1 MPKGFIDNFSTQS
14 RNYSFSRPTYPESL
28 FKFLSTV
35 TPQNNLAWDCATG
48 NGQAAIG
55 LAKYFKK
62 VIASDASGNQI
73 QHAFQRENIEYKIFQ
88 AENAE
93 LDSDS
98 VDIVTVAQA
107 LHWFDF
113 VKFYS
118 NVKRVGKKGAII
130 AVWSYDMHKINPHID
145 KISERLDVDGDIL
158 GSYWDKEAKYVKE
171 KYKTITFPFRE
182 ISVPVPAFRTT
193 LNWNLHQLWDY
204 MKTWSSVKKYY
215 SENKRDPLDLIKPEV
230 KALWGDE
237 FGKREVTW
245 NINIRAGIIK

>member
-1 MPKGFIDNFSTQS
+1 MPEGFIDNFSTQS
-14 RNYSFSRPTYPESL
+14 KNYSFSRPTYPQSL

-62 VIASDASGNQI
+62 VIASDASRNQI
-73 QHAFQRENIEYKIFQ
+73 RYAFQRENIQYKVFQ
-88 AENAE
+88 AENSE
-93 LDSDS
+93 IDSDS

-113 VKFYS
+113 DKFYS
-118 NVKRVGKKGAII
+118 RVKRVGKKGGII
-130 AVWSYDMHKINPHID
+130 AAWSYDMHKINPQID
-145 KISERLDVDGDIL
+145 KITSRLDVEGDIL

-182 ISVPVPAFRTT
+182 ISVPAFKTR
-193 LNWNLHQLWDY
+193 LHWNLAQLWDY

-215 SENKRDPLDLIKPEV
+215 SENKRDPLELVKPEV
-230 KALWGDE
+230 SALWGDE
-237 FGKREVTW
+237 FDKKQVTW
-245 NINIRAGIIK
+245 DINMRVDVIK